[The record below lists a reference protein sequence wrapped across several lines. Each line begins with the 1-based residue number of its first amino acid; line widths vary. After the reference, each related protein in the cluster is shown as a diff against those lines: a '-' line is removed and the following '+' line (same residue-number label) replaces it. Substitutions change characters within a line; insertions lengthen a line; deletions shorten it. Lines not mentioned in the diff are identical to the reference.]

1 MTTTN
6 AWTLGSPSKWAT
18 RGDEEDARANDIG
31 AVDSFVDAV
40 ENASGFSGGQHGG
53 GGGGGTFLSQS
64 LAGNDGGGLPQRM
77 PPHSPP
83 RANFYSP
90 AIPIGLNPTAT
101 TTTNATQ
108 QQQQQQQQQQT
119 VQLHSNLYVKNLPE
133 RVDELQ
139 LNAIF
144 SLHGKVESCCVI
156 RDVTTQIS
164 RGFGFV
170 KFQTFADAVNAIAN
184 MNGKVMHKKAIEVKF
199 ANSDSTGTSQN
210 GSSPQFSKQNV
221 FGVNPTAN
229 INIVPASTAQQ
240 PVVSLENLGSPEQ
253 ANSMVSNLL
262 SATGN
267 NTANSSIV
275 LEAIAQQQQQ
285 LVQQTEMKPSDNIYV
300 KGLPPIMAENDLIR
314 LFSKFGTVVECR
326 LLHASM
332 TTSVGALIR
341 FATVDMA
348 SVAVNATNGMT
359 VVGATTPLT
368 VRFADSS
375 SKNRRRQNSNNN
387 NGNNEKTVRNGNQY
401 NKSVENK
408 NNKKSNRQLSS
419 SNRGSSKHNKTS
431 YFSAMSVDENNH
443 AGFSADEASLDGSSS
458 SGEDYAA
465 AAEYRL
471 KLNNLPT
478 LCNDLLL
485 YQTFARFGAIKWLKT
500 ALDDDGRCSSGSA
513 CVAFS
518 KRKDAETASTHLRN
532 TKLGE
537 RIVQI
542 EKTFN
547 TV

>member
-64 LAGNDGGGLPQRM
+64 VAGNDGGGLPQRM

-101 TTTNATQ
+101 TTTNAT
-108 QQQQQQQQQQT
+108 QQQQQQQQQT

-513 CVAFS
+513 WVAFS